1 MNRQELKFDAKKKM
15 RQAAVNPYV
24 VTIIMGVIIVIM
36 SVVQVVLNVWG
47 ELICSGICRQRR
59 RIQYIRRFLYCIF
72 CCLLIDQYNSAV
84 WLQLLLFEG
93 GEPGQFHVLR
103 GFVFVAEISA
113 EGHRTD
119 AYDLNICYAVVSAA
133 DYTGYHCCVPLFPGH
148 LHHG

>member
-1 MNRQELKFDAKKKM
+1 MNRQELKFDAKEKM
-15 RQAAVNPYV
+15 RQAAVNP
-24 VTIIMGVIIVIM
+24 MWLPSSWESSSLLCLLFRWFSMSGVSSSPRELPSAEEN
-36 SVVQVVLNVWG
+36 SVHT
-47 ELICSGICRQRR
+47 S
-59 RIQYIRRFLYCIF
+59 FPPLYF

-119 AYDLNICYAVVSAA
+119 AYDLNICYAVVSVA
-133 DYTGYHCCVPLFPGH
+133 DYTGYHCRVPLFPGH